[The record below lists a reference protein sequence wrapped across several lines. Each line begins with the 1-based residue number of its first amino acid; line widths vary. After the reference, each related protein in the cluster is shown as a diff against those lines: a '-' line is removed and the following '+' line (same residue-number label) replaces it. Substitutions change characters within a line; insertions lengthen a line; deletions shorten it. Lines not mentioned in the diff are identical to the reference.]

1 MNLYFDQSLS
11 LGYKSNSQKIRV
23 MSEEWV
29 HKNLFC
35 PCCGNS
41 LCRFENNK
49 PVADFYCDVCNETFE
64 LKSKGKP
71 LGRKITDGAYNTA
84 ITRIN
89 SNDNPDL
96 FVLQYN
102 KLFEVVNFLVVPK
115 FFFTSNVIEKRK
127 ALGKNAKRAGWI
139 GCNILLGNIPQQG
152 KIFVIKNGE
161 SVDKSIVINNY
172 GKLKKLHIDN
182 NEKRGWLLDVLKC
195 VNSIKKHQFDLD
207 DVYSF
212 ENQLSIMH
220 PNNHNVKA
228 KIRQQ
233 LQILRDKG
241 FIEFLG
247 NGKYVKT
254 NDYYSTL

>member
-11 LGYKSNSQKIRV
+11 IGYKSNSQKIRV
-23 MSEEWV
+23 MSEKWV
-29 HKNLFC
+29 YENMFC

-49 PVADFYCDVCNETFE
+49 PVADFYCDECNETFE

-71 LGRKITDGAYNTA
+71 LGRKITDGAYGTA
-84 ITRIN
+84 INRIN
-89 SNDNPDL
+89 SNNNPDL

-102 KLFEVVNFLVVPK
+102 NMFEVVNFLVVPK

-161 SVDKSIVINNY
+161 SVDKSIVVNNY
-172 GKLKKLHIDN
+172 GKLEKLSIDN
-182 NEKRGWLLDVLKC
+182 TDKRGWLLDVLNC
-195 VNSIKKHQFDLD
+195 INSIKKQQFDLN
-207 DVYSF
+207 DVYFF